1 MLCLFGLSLTF
12 AALVPSSQSVD
23 ANTADVAEK
32 ISPEGDKSDDQNSDL
47 ETAEFKH
54 FGKKHFGFGVPV
66 GVPVAVPV
74 QPVYVQP
81 VHIQPVYQPVQ
92 YQHVQ
97 YQHVHTPDC
106 GCNGG
111 YNSGQNYG
119 YNYNY
124 HYNY

>member
-1 MLCLFGLSLTF
+1 MIQ
-12 AALVPSSQSVD
+12 SSQPIESNAAAV
-23 ANTADVAEK
+23 ADQIA
-32 ISPEGDKSDDQNSDL
+32 PEDKESNDENSDL

-54 FGKKHFGFGVPV
+54 FRRKFGY

-74 QPVYVQP
+74 YVQP
-81 VHIQPVYQPVQ
+81 VAVQPVHVQPVHVQPVYIQQP
-92 YQHVQ
+92 VQ

-111 YNSGQNYG
+111 GYQQGGQSYG

>member
-1 MLCLFGLSLTF
+1 MIQTAQPIESN
-12 AALVPSSQSVD
+12 AAV
-23 ANTADVAEK
+23 VAEK
-32 ISPEGDKSDDQNSDL
+32 ISPETDKTDENSDL

-54 FGKKHFGFGVPV
+54 FRRKFSY

-74 QPVYVQP
+74 AAPVYIQPVPVQVQP
-81 VHIQPVYQPVQ
+81 VAVPVHYQPV
-92 YQHVQ
+92 

-111 YNSGQNYG
+111 GYNGGHSYG

-124 HYNY
+124 HYNYWWMIQVMWIW